1 MASLAS
7 SGSFGREVQ
16 SPRVASRRRRWVLVG
31 YNFKTLVGICTAI
44 LACLFVGRG
53 YILSIPVHEQG
64 QSFRDALVANGF
76 ESIEDCDFFEGKW
89 VKDDSYPLYNGSLCP
104 FAEKGFN
111 CQGNG
116 RKDDNYMKWRWKP
129 HHCEVPRFDVHEILQ
144 TLRGLRIVFVG
155 DSMGRTQWESLICL
169 LMTGVSDKKSVYEIN
184 GNEITK
190 QIRFLGVRF
199 SSFNFTVEFYRSPFL
214 VQQGIPP
221 RHSPKRVRSTLRLD
235 RLDKIS
241 NRWLNSD
248 FLIFNSGHWWN
259 PVKIFDVGCYFQV
272 GNSVKLGMQITSAYR
287 IALNTWASW
296 VKSVINTNRTR
307 VFFRTFEPSH
317 WSEFPTERAC
327 IVTQRPELK
336 AGNFADSPFSE
347 IVSDVMSVRRAP
359 VVVLNVTFMSAF
371 RSDAHIGNWGDTPL
385 VEDCSHWC
393 LPGVPDAWNEIL
405 LSYLPRKKRVPPT

>member
-259 PVKIFDVGCYFQV
+259 PVKIFDV
-272 GNSVKLGMQITSAYR
+272 
-287 IALNTWASW
+287 
-296 VKSVINTNRTR
+296 
-307 VFFRTFEPSH
+307 
-317 WSEFPTERAC
+317 
-327 IVTQRPELK
+327 
-336 AGNFADSPFSE
+336 
-347 IVSDVMSVRRAP
+347 
-359 VVVLNVTFMSAF
+359 
-371 RSDAHIGNWGDTPL
+371 
-385 VEDCSHWC
+385 
-393 LPGVPDAWNEIL
+393 
-405 LSYLPRKKRVPPT
+405 